1 MNRVPF
7 RARQL
12 GQALGLLAVF
22 CTTTTPGLSQSAAN
36 RLAYLDGEDPFYVGL
51 NFPKLTTPQWV
62 GEEGVQ
68 AVVTLGIDD
77 MREHGVTRATAAR
90 YSNASKKS
98 TAAHRLV
105 FFATRS
111 PLPSHTCNNG

>member
-1 MNRVPF
+1 MGNLFFTKLASALGQMHGRRVVMNRLPF

-36 RLAYLDGEDPFYVGL
+36 RLAYLDGEDPFYVDL
-51 NFPKLTTPQWV
+51 DFPKLTTPQWV
-62 GEEGVQ
+62 GDNGVQ

-77 MREHGVTRATAAR
+77 MREPVSYTHLT
-90 YSNASKKS
+90 
-98 TAAHRLV
+98 
-105 FFATRS
+105 
-111 PLPSHTCNNG
+111 LPTNREV